1 VPRSLISLQSYGD
14 LIRSIAGVED
24 SAGATFFAAALS
36 ANTSARSAGSTSDL
50 RHPQVVLPADPT
62 ASAKKLSGTATPT
75 PTGAAQVRGR
85 SFDTD
90 VSGSM
95 SGSAAPGKGDRTALL
110 GKASAGFLREMH
122 AGNGGASAAP
132 SGAATPAYPFAPLSR
147 ANSTLPQSAAEAE
160 AQSTEYL
167 LARSEELILEMER
180 LFNPS
185 AEPATGTGAGV
196 SISALMHKAEHLSAA
211 ALGNNNTYPRERV
224 AEESI
229 LRQGS
234 SQVSAKILATAST
247 GKASVSWG
255 GVQENEGPGSA
266 R

>member
-1 VPRSLISLQSYGD
+1 M
-14 LIRSIAGVED
+14 ED

-36 ANTSARSAGSTSDL
+36 ANTSSRSAGSTSDL

-75 PTGAAQVRGR
+75 PNAGAGGAQVRGR

-90 VSGSM
+90 VAGSM
-95 SGSAAPGKGDRTALL
+95 SGSAAPVKGDRTGLL

-122 AGNGGASAAP
+122 AGTGGTNSAAP

-180 LFNPS
+180 LFSPA
-185 AEPATGTGAGV
+185 AETTATA
-196 SISALMHKAEHLSAA
+196 SMSALMHKAEHLSAA
-211 ALGNNNTYPRERV
+211 ALGNNNTHPRERV

-234 SQVSAKILATAST
+234 SQVSAKILANASS

-255 GVQENEGPGSA
+255 GVQENENPGSA
-266 R
+266 RYVLLN